1 MRMFKSVTRPC
12 SNCEKT
18 FPHTFMGSRCP
29 FCQVTNWKYQN
40 YVIPL
45 AILIGTV
52 IVASVVIFTLSKF

>member
-1 MRMFKSVTRPC
+1 
-12 SNCEKT
+12 
-18 FPHTFMGSRCP
+18 MGSRCP
-29 FCQVTNWKYQN
+29 SCGVTNWKYQS